1 MVLLLVLL
9 LFFSQ
14 NLTGIQSKKR
24 RQWIVAASFLYLA
37 ITTVDWLFLYG
48 YLGRP
53 FHFSDPTNYYD
64 WTVKIPFNGIFQLEH
79 SSNIFYLIVNWIY
92 NHIYEEPYL
101 ISIFIRLDNIFVF
114 LIAYMILTRDLKNFG
129 FNDLLILLNP
139 YLILMLLRNVRDA
152 YILLFIGIV
161 LLGLGVIRNVKH
173 RKWYLLFG
181 LIMIGMTR
189 SILLLVFGVIY
200 LLGLIRKKR
209 ALAFIIVPAIVGLI
223 VVFSSQIIGLIT
235 NQALSAMEA
244 ANEDAEEMA
253 YLIGDG
259 NTFASILPLMK
270 RFVVGTISLILT
282 PHPINFYTKWV
293 ASADAFGS
301 YGIYTAIDNLL
312 ILSGAILCYCCILP
326 RFISYIIHPKTN
338 NRFLFQFILLYT
350 ILYVVAYLGI
360 TDIRNRFLIYFFVL
374 IDYIRSQKQFSL
386 KTNTI
391 YYVISF
397 TLFIF
402 VAIVS
407 K

>member
-1 MVLLLVLL
+1 MLLLLVLL

-24 RQWIVAASFLYLA
+24 RQWIVAVSFLYLA

-48 YLGRP
+48 FLGRP

-64 WTVKIPFNGIFQLEH
+64 WTVNIPFKGIFQLEH
-79 SSNIFYLIVNWIY
+79 SSNVFYLIVNWIY

-114 LIAYMILTRDLKNFG
+114 LIAYMLLTRDLKNFG

-253 YLIGDG
+253 FLIGDG
-259 NTFASILPLMK
+259 NTLTSILPLLK

-293 ASADAFGS
+293 VNADSYGS

-312 ILSGAILCYCCILP
+312 ILTGAILCYCCILP
-326 RFISYIIHPKTN
+326 RFIYFMLHPKQDN
-338 NRFLFQFILLYT
+338 SILYQFTVLYIL
-350 ILYVVAYLGI
+350 IYVVAFLGI
-360 TDIRNRFLIYFFVL
+360 TDIRNRYLIYFFIL
-374 IDYIRSQKQFSL
+374 IDFIRRQKGASIKPQPF
-386 KTNTI
+386 

-397 TLFIF
+397 ILFIT
-402 VAIVS
+402 VAIIS
-407 K
+407 N